1 MRLRLPMT
9 VAALGLA
16 AALAGCDSA
25 PGASKAD
32 EYTPP
37 DQVTDF
43 HALYNANCQACHGAN
58 GQGGPA
64 MDLGN
69 PEYQALVDDATLKK
83 WISNGMPGTEMPAF
97 AQSAGGML
105 TDSQVDA
112 IVAGMRSEWRKPD
125 AFGGATPPPY
135 AQPDDHGNPGGNAAH
150 GQQVYQTRCASC
162 HQSPARQQPTSPVY
176 LSLVSDQVLRTIIV
190 AGRPDIH
197 QPDWEHD
204 TANGSAGAPLAAQDV
219 TDLVTYLHS
228 LRNASAVSAA
238 PTAPA
243 QQ

>member
-1 MRLRLPMT
+1 MRLRT
-9 VAALGLA
+9 TISIAALALA
-16 AALAGCDSA
+16 ALLAGCDRA
-25 PGASKAD
+25 PGAAKID

-37 DQVTDF
+37 DRVTDF
-43 HALYNANCQACHGAN
+43 HQLYATNCQACHGAN

-83 WISNGMPGTEMPAF
+83 WISGGMPGTEMPAF

-105 TDSQVDA
+105 TGQQVDA
-112 IVAGMRSEWRKPD
+112 IVAGMRREWPKANAPN
-125 AFGGATPPPY
+125 GMPPY
-135 AQPDDHGNPGGNAAH
+135 AQPDAGGNAAH
-150 GQQVYQTRCASC
+150 GQQVYQTRCSSC
-162 HQSPARQQPTSPVY
+162 HQTKEREQPTSPVY
-176 LSLVSDQVLRTIIV
+176 LSLVSDQALRTIIV

-197 QPDWEHD
+197 QPDWQHD
-204 TANGSAGAPLAAQDV
+204 TPNGSAGAPLAAQDV

-243 QQ
+243 RQ